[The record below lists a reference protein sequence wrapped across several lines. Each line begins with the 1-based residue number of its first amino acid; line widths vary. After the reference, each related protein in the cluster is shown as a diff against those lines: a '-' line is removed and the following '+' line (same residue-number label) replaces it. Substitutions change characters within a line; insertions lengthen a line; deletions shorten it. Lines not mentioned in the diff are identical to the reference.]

1 MRTPARRTSCAA
13 VVESSPSTR
22 WKMECDLHA
31 TGGSPEGGIT
41 ASSFDDY
48 DWLKLFAAVNDNNLR
63 LRFHHQY
70 FL

>member
-1 MRTPARRTSCAA
+1 MEDVRSL
-13 VVESSPSTR
+13 
-22 WKMECDLHA
+22 ECDLHA
-31 TGGSPEGGIT
+31 TGGVPEGGIA

>member
-1 MRTPARRTSCAA
+1 
-13 VVESSPSTR
+13 VEDECGL
-22 WKMECDLHA
+22 ECDLHA
-31 TGGSPEGGIT
+31 TGGSAEGGIT

-63 LRFHHQY
+63 LCFHHQY